1 MDVFKLAFET
11 MIVGLFACTWLG
23 VAIDLLFPS
32 FFPWL
37 IRSIGGKNENLTGL
51 ALLSLAYCLGSA
63 IMPIADQLVNDEH
76 WPLPEYAIRC
86 WVSMEENDRL
96 KDISEDTELLP
107 NYKSTE
113 EFEVCRCS
121 YWDIFFKKEQDKNS
135 QKVHKVLDIPPT
147 LEEFKHRKDSVDA
160 DEINRDELLT
170 LFLFYEDKVLSQGS
184 DKTESFRQL
193 RERIVVLRGAV
204 ISGTILFLL
213 CLFRAIARR
222 DTEKLNWRVVD
233 QAWIRTVLGTLL
245 ALTFTLFSVV
255 AASVKKNH
263 PDIFDIP
270 ILEVLLGLTSVF
282 GGFWVLKGVP
292 PRSFLNMRS
301 VLLTAFV
308 TVFAYGGWV
317 WSEVIYDQQI
327 IAAFSAL
334 QKGS

>member
-11 MIVGLFACTWLG
+11 MIVGLLAFTWLG
-23 VAIDLLFPS
+23 VAIDLLFPT

-37 IRSIGGKNENLTGL
+37 IRSIGGKNENLIGL
-51 ALLSLAYCLGSA
+51 ALLSLAYCFGSA
-63 IMPIADQLVNDEH
+63 IMPIANQLLNDEH

-113 EFEVCRCS
+113 DFEVCRCS
-121 YWDIFFKKEQDKNS
+121 YWDIFFKKDQDKNS
-135 QKVHKVLDIPPT
+135 QKVQKVLDIPAT
-147 LEEFKHRKDSVDA
+147 WEEFKRRKASVDY
-160 DEINRDELLT
+160 DINRDELLT
-170 LFLFYEDKVLSQGS
+170 LFLLYENKVLSQGS
-184 DKTESFRQL
+184 DKTEFFRQL

-213 CLFRAIARR
+213 CLFRAIARP
-222 DTEKLNWRVVD
+222 DTEKLKWKVVD
-233 QAWIRTVLGTLL
+233 KAWIRTVLGTLL
-245 ALTFTLFSVV
+245 ALAFTLFSVHN
-255 AASVKKNH
+255 ALEDLHH

-282 GGFWVLKGVP
+282 GGLWVLKGVP

-308 TVFAYGGWV
+308 TVFAYGGWM

-327 IAAFSAL
+327 ITAFSVL
-334 QKGS
+334 QKAS

>member
-11 MIVGLFACTWLG
+11 MIVGLLACTWLS
-23 VAIDLLFPS
+23 VAIDLLFPT

-37 IRSIGGKNENLTGL
+37 IRSIGGKNENLIGL
-51 ALLSLAYCLGSA
+51 ALLSLAYCFGSA
-63 IMPIADQLVNDEH
+63 IMPIADQLLNDEH

-113 EFEVCRCS
+113 DFEVCRCS
-121 YWDIFFKKEQDKNS
+121 YWDIFFKKDQDKKS
-135 QKVHKVLDIPPT
+135 QKVQKVLDIPPT
-147 LEEFKHRKDSVDA
+147 WEEFKRRRNSVD
-160 DEINRDELLT
+160 DDINRDELLT
-170 LFLFYEDKVLSQGS
+170 LFLLYENKVLSQGA
-184 DKTESFRQL
+184 DKTEFFRQL

-213 CLFRAIARR
+213 CFFRAIARC
-222 DTEKLNWRVVD
+222 DTEKFKWKVVD
-233 QAWIRTVLGTLL
+233 KAWIRTVLGTLL
-245 ALTFTLFSVV
+245 ALAFALFSVHN
-255 AASVKKNH
+255 ALEDLQH

-282 GGFWVLKGVP
+282 GGYWVLKGVP

-308 TVFAYGGWV
+308 TVFAYGGWM

-327 IAAFSAL
+327 ITAFSVL

>member
-11 MIVGLFACTWLG
+11 MIVGLLACTWLG
-23 VAIDLLFPS
+23 VAIDLLFPT

-37 IRSIGGKNENLTGL
+37 IRSIGGKNENLIAL
-51 ALLSLAYCLGSA
+51 ALLSLAYCFGSA
-63 IMPIADQLVNDEH
+63 IMPIADQLLNDEH

-113 EFEVCRCS
+113 DFEVCRCS
-121 YWDIFFKKEQDKNS
+121 YWDIFFKKDRDKNS
-135 QKVHKVLDIPPT
+135 QKVQKVLDIPPT
-147 LEEFKHRKDSVDA
+147 WEEFKRRKDSVDY
-160 DEINRDELLT
+160 DINRDELLT
-170 LFLFYEDKVLSQGS
+170 LFLLYENKVLSQGA
-184 DKTESFRQL
+184 DKTEFFRQL

-213 CLFRAIARR
+213 CLFRAVARC
-222 DTEKLNWRVVD
+222 DTEKFKWNVVD
-233 QAWIRTVLGTLL
+233 KAWIRTVLGTLL
-245 ALTFTLFSVV
+245 ALAFTLFSVHN
-255 AASVKKNH
+255 ALEDLHH

-308 TVFAYGGWV
+308 TVFAYGGWM

-327 IAAFSAL
+327 ITAFSVL
-334 QKGS
+334 QKSP

>member
-11 MIVGLFACTWLG
+11 MIVGLLACTWLG
-23 VAIDLLFPS
+23 IAIDLQFPT
-32 FFPWL
+32 FFSWL
-37 IRSIGGKNENLTGL
+37 IRSVGGKNENLIGL

-63 IMPIADQLVNDEH
+63 IMPIADQLLNDEH

-96 KDISEDTELLP
+96 KDISEDTKLLP
-107 NYKSTE
+107 GYKSTE
-113 EFEVCRCS
+113 DFEVCRCS
-121 YWDIFFKKEQDKNS
+121 YWDIFFAKKQEGS
-135 QKVHKVLDIPPT
+135 QKVRKVLDIPST
-147 LEEFKHRKDSVDA
+147 WEEFKRRKDSVDDDA
-160 DEINRDELLT
+160 DRDELLT
-170 LFLFYEDKVLSQGS
+170 VFLLYESKVLSQGL

-204 ISGTILFLL
+204 ISGTLLFLL
-213 CLFRAIARR
+213 CLFRAIARPE
-222 DTEKLNWRVVD
+222 TEKFQWKVMDKV
-233 QAWIRTVLGTLL
+233 WIRTALGTLL
-245 ALTFTLFSVV
+245 ALVFTAFSVNN
-255 AASVKKNH
+255 ALEDLRH

-292 PRSFLNMRS
+292 SRSFLNIRF
-301 VLLTAFV
+301 VFLTAFV
-308 TVFAYGGWV
+308 TVFAYGGWM

-327 IAAFSAL
+327 ITAFSVL

>member
-11 MIVGLFACTWLG
+11 MIVGLLACTWLG
-23 VAIDLLFPS
+23 IAIDLLFPN

-37 IRSIGGKNENLTGL
+37 IRSIGGKSENLIGL
-51 ALLSLAYCLGSA
+51 ALLSLAYCFGSA
-63 IMPIADQLVNDEH
+63 IMPIADQLLNDEH

-96 KDISEDTELLP
+96 KDIAEDTELLP

-113 EFEVCRCS
+113 DFEVCRCS
-121 YWDIFFKKEQDKNS
+121 YWDIFFTKVQEEKS
-135 QKVHKVLDIPPT
+135 QKARKVLDIPST
-147 LEEFKHRKDSVDA
+147 WEEFKRRKDSVD
-160 DEINRDELLT
+160 DDINRDELLT
-170 LFLFYEDKVLSQGS
+170 LFLLYESKVLSQGA

-204 ISGTILFLL
+204 ISGTVLFLL
-213 CLFRAIARR
+213 CLFRAIARPETAKFQWKVM
-222 DTEKLNWRVVD
+222 DK
-233 QAWIRTVLGTLL
+233 AWIRTVFGTLL
-245 ALTFTLFSVV
+245 ALAFTVFS
-255 AASVKKNH
+255 ARNAFEDLKH

-292 PRSFLNMRS
+292 FRSFLNVRS
-301 VLLTAFV
+301 VFLTGFV
-308 TVFAYGGWV
+308 TVFAYGGWM

-327 IAAFSAL
+327 ITAFSVL

>member
-1 MDVFKLAFET
+1 
-11 MIVGLFACTWLG
+11 
-23 VAIDLLFPS
+23 
-32 FFPWL
+32 
-37 IRSIGGKNENLTGL
+37 
-51 ALLSLAYCLGSA
+51 
-63 IMPIADQLVNDEH
+63 MPIADQLVNDEH

-113 EFEVCRCS
+113 DFEVCRCS
-121 YWDIFFKKEQDKNS
+121 YWDIFFKKEQDKKS

-147 LEEFKHRKDSVDA
+147 WEEFKRRKDSVDA

-222 DTEKLNWRVVD
+222 DTEILNWKVVD

-245 ALTFTLFSVV
+245 ALAFTLFSVHN
-255 AASVKKNH
+255 ALEDLNH

-308 TVFAYGGWV
+308 TVFAYGGWM

-327 IAAFSAL
+327 ITAFSAL